1 MDLGDS
7 RAIICGDGTGIT
19 RKKINIFAF
28 EFKCHIPGKKYKIDL
43 VGNIQVLFSQVPF
56 LKHLIPLLFQFK
68 KTIIAYQKLVFQFH
82 GTHNQNVLV
91 VLEVSH
97 KHSNYICLRETK
109 QDILLDDKDSSIT
122 KQRTDIWLQLR
133 K

>member
-1 MDLGDS
+1 MS
-7 RAIICGDGTGIT
+7 A
-19 RKKINIFAF
+19 
-28 EFKCHIPGKKYKIDL
+28 

-91 VLEVSH
+91 VLEVSPDL
-97 KHSNYICLRETK
+97 KLWIKYF
-109 QDILLDDKDSSIT
+109 QLLYFTFSIVA
-122 KQRTDIWLQLR
+122 IYLSVAS
-133 K
+133 